1 MAKKRSRG
9 RKLPKKGKE
18 GNVKDHPH
26 LPTLDLLVKNI
37 LENPGTA
44 GKSADQLSAEN
55 QEQAAAAETQREKAV
70 SKRAETNMRLRIV
83 EFWEQRARVL
93 AQEAKAKTAR
103 QREEQKAQLAE
114 REAHHRRQV
123 AAAVREAAVAAWQH
137 QEQRQHIQVVAK
149 AVAVDGAQRQ
159 RRQAQHL
166 RVANAAA
173 DAARLQIEEQTQI
186 KEETVEKMVQQ
197 MESALDNEFAH
208 FLPVRAPKVAQ
219 SYSVSDKRVPAAT
232 VTELENVTRENK

>member
-1 MAKKRSRG
+1 MQRR
-9 RKLPKKGKE
+9 
-18 GNVKDHPH
+18 
-26 LPTLDLLVKNI
+26 I
-37 LENPGTA
+37 LE
-44 GKSADQLSAEN
+44 
-55 QEQAAAAETQREKAV
+55 
-70 SKRAETNMRLRIV
+70 
-83 EFWEQRARVL
+83 FWGQRARVL
-93 AQEAKAKTAR
+93 DKKSLKQ
-103 QREEQKAQLAE
+103 EEQKVQLAE
-114 REAHHRRQV
+114 QEARLRCRVASSVKEEAVTTRQRLEQCQRV
-123 AAAVREAAVAAWQH
+123 QAVA
-137 QEQRQHIQVVAK
+137 R